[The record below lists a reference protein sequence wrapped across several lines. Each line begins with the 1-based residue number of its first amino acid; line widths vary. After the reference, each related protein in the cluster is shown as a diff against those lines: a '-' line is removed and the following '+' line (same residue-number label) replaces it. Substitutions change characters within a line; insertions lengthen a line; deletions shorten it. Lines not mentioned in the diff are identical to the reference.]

1 MASILQLTIFLIVLA
16 AWLGALYHF
25 GRDYKSGDEAGKAKD
40 SDSSGSERNSDNDD
54 EGASQDSD
62 SDNGAAGPRRRRGR
76 ANEEDK
82 IDHEEE

>member
-25 GRDYKSGDEAGKAKD
+25 GRDKSGDEADKARD

-54 EGASQDSD
+54 AGASQDSD